1 MEYFAQSP
9 DSIFFGGMFGM
20 FFLVT
25 AVSMVAHRLFG

>member
-1 MEYFAQSP
+1 MEYFTQSP

-25 AVSMVAHRLFG
+25 VVSMAAHKFFS